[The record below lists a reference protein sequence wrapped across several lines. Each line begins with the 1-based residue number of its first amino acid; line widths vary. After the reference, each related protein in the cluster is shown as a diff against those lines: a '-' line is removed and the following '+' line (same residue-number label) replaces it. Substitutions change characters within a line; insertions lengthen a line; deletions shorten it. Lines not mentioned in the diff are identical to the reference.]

1 MYKLYKGDLPKTEL
15 DKIRKNKSVAIDTEY
30 MGLKLQEGNLY
41 LVQLSCGDGEVALVQ
56 LDPKKGYKC
65 PNLKSIFKDHKI
77 EKIFHYAR
85 ADMGV
90 IKMNLHTDIKNVFCT
105 KIASKI
111 IRRDAVKHSLGVLVQ
126 EICGVKLN
134 KESQLSNWAA
144 KDLTEKQLT
153 YAANDVLYLHEIK
166 EYFEQKLK
174 ETKQMKMTQ
183 ACFNF
188 LPMQIE
194 LDMSGLQEV
203 EIFSH
208 S

>member
-1 MYKLYKGDLPKTEL
+1 
-15 DKIRKNKSVAIDTEY
+15 
-30 MGLKLQEGNLY
+30 
-41 LVQLSCGDGEVALVQ
+41 
-56 LDPKKGYKC
+56 
-65 PNLKSIFKDHKI
+65 
-77 EKIFHYAR
+77 
-85 ADMGV
+85 
-90 IKMNLHTDIKNVFCT
+90 MNLHTDVKNVFCT

-111 IRRDAVKHSLGVLVQ
+111 IRRNAVKHSLGVLVQ

-144 KDLTEKQLT
+144 KELTEKQLT